1 MNIKKRWSIFV
12 VNFYLY
18 QSGIY
23 KIMLNEIKKMKDS
36 LQRDKML
43 RLFEIIECFNQKDGL
58 DNVIDVVYYYQ
69 L

>member
-1 MNIKKRWSIFV
+1 
-12 VNFYLY
+12 
-18 QSGIY
+18 
-23 KIMLNEIKKMKDS
+23 MLNEIKKMKDS

-69 L
+69 